1 MLKKIVKGYG
11 ALLRSIVVF
20 VALLAVAVAFG
31 AAIVWPLWRLADASP
46 AVYTV
51 VFSSIFAL
59 VIAFIAG
66 SRMRLAFRR
75 DRRAFWLSVARKL
88 TILAGIVA
96 PVLLVFARARLLAL
110 VALALAVAL
119 YGVLAFAL
127 ASPRRAEAANE

>member
-66 SRMRLAFRR
+66 SRMRLEFRR

-119 YGVLAFAL
+119 YGFLAFAL

>member
-119 YGVLAFAL
+119 YGFLAFAL